1 MQPIARQFYRWTYIS
16 LGLACTCLGYAEL
29 DFLPSIS
36 AFNVVVLVL
45 LFAAYRMEGRWSLS
59 IRAANLIGG
68 VIGVLAIVWVVYQ
81 FTRPN
86 GDFGEELVPPSA
98 RLPYLGPLLMILVPA
113 KLFRPKH
120 VGDFWGLQGIGV
132 IAVALGCA
140 LTSDPIFGV
149 LMLAYLVSTVC
160 SLTLF
165 YYYRQAQRIGP
176 VRTVSAPPRV
186 LLRAGGW
193 AAGVVA
199 IALVLFLCTPRVTEA
214 RWEIAGT
221 TTRIQTGVDDTRPT
235 IDLNN
240 SGSVTINRDKVF
252 EVRAFTED
260 RPNPPPKLDVDPN
273 QRWQQSRFNYYS
285 NGRWEYR
292 DIGHYGMRGS
302 RRSGGATLVPELKP
316 IDTLANL
323 GPGQYYFEFR
333 ISHPSPGALI
343 RVRAEPIASPYGPD
357 GKPRTIV
364 AARGAGSSRYS
375 WYGQPNGEMSPPA
388 FLTMKVYD
396 QVVLPSQEPGVGG
409 PEPFE
414 DSALDQL
421 RSWQTVPH
429 IRAWSQELL
438 RTLVDRGRLP
448 HGVLGGLRSVPMIP
462 AWAQDPILTLGVRLG
477 CVPPVVMEDLVPPVY
492 YEAVAREFEWFLAR
506 SGQFRYSLSLT
517 RRDPDV
523 DPIEDFLLNTR
534 KGHCTRFATALA
546 LMLRAVGVP
555 TEVILGY
562 KGFETTGNG
571 VYDILQCHAHS
582 WVRAVIFRPSSR
594 TGESSWRW
602 LTLDPTPS
610 AEDEARAESSWGQ
623 WWATTR
629 HSLASFFKNFIVEYD
644 ADQQERTRYALVL
657 NSVPISQRL
666 FELGFG
672 PDGDNWPRAVGI
684 GLAAVAAVIGGR
696 RLLRSRRGRRRAAPD
711 PATALYQRLV
721 RTLAA
726 AGEVP
731 LAWQTPKEFAAAAG
745 RKLHLLEPTRALA
758 SVPDRTVD
766 LYYAM
771 RYGNRPPD
779 VTELRAANTRVDE
792 LAAVLGPVH

>member
-1 MQPIARQFYRWTYIS
+1 MQPIAKQFYRWMYIS

-29 DFLPSIS
+29 DFLPTIS
-36 AFNVVVLVL
+36 VFNVVVLAL
-45 LFAAYRMEGRWSLS
+45 LFVAYRMEGRWSLS

-68 VIGVLAIVWVVYQ
+68 VIGVVAIVWVAFQ
-81 FTRPN
+81 LTRPG
-86 GDFGEELVPPSA
+86 GDFGDEMVPPSA

-120 VGDFWGLQGIGV
+120 TGDFWGLQGIGV

-140 LTSDPIFGV
+140 LTSYPLFGV
-149 LMLAYLVSTVC
+149 LLLAYLVSMVC

-165 YYYRQAQRIGP
+165 YYYRHAQRIGSGP
-176 VRTVSAPPRV
+176 ASAPPPRV

-193 AAGVVA
+193 AAAVVA

-221 TTRIQTGVDDTRPT
+221 TTTRLQTGVDDARPT

-240 SGSVTINRDKVF
+240 SGTVTVNRDKVF

-273 QRWQQSRFNYYS
+273 QRWQQSRFNYYA

-292 DIGHYGMRGS
+292 DIGHYGMRG
-302 RRSGGATLVPELKP
+302 RRSGFFSGPQPEPVAK
-316 IDTLANL
+316 LADL

-333 ISHPSPGALI
+333 ITHPSPGALI

-357 GKPRTIV
+357 GRPRTIV
-364 AARGAGSSRYS
+364 AARGANSRRYS

-396 QVVLPSQEPGVGG
+396 QVVLPTREAGVSG

-421 RSWQTVPH
+421 RSWQTVPR
-429 IRAWSQELL
+429 IRAWSRELL
-438 RTLVDRGRLP
+438 QNLVDRGRLP

-462 AWAQDPILTLGVRLG
+462 AWAQDPILAIGVRLR
-477 CVPPVVMEDLVPPVY
+477 CVPAVVLEDLVPPVY
-492 YEAVAREFEWFLAR
+492 YEAVAREFEWYLAR
-506 SGQFRYSLSLT
+506 SGQFRYTLSLT
-517 RRDPDV
+517 RQDTDV
-523 DPIEDFLLNTR
+523 DPIEDFLLHTR

-555 TEVILGY
+555 TEVALGY
-562 KGFETTGNG
+562 KGFESAGDG
-571 VYDILQCHAHS
+571 VYDVLQCHAHS
-582 WVRAVIFRPSSR
+582 WVRAVIYRPSN
-594 TGESSWRW
+594 TPGESSWRW

-623 WWATTR
+623 WWTTTR
-629 HSLASFFKNFIVEYD
+629 HGMASFFKNFIVEYD

-657 NSVPISQRL
+657 NSVPISQRAWQL
-666 FELGFG
+666 MFG
-672 PDGDNWPRAVGI
+672 SEGDNWLRAVGI
-684 GLAAVAAVIGGR
+684 GLVGVAAVIGCRRVIRRR
-696 RLLRSRRGRRRAAPD
+696 RLPRPGAAD

-721 RTLAA
+721 RTLSA

-745 RKLHLLEPTRALA
+745 RRLHEQVPTRGVA
-758 SVPDRTVD
+758 SVPDQTVK
-766 LYYAM
+766 LYYGV

-779 VTELRAANTRVDE
+779 IEELRAANARVDE
-792 LAAVLGPVH
+792 LAAALGPAQ